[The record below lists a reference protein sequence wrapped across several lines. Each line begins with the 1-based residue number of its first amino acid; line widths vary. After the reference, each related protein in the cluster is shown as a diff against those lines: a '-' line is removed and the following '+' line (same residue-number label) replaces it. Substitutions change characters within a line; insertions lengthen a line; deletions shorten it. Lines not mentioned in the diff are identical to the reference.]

1 MPKPI
6 NKRERDRDHDRRR
19 REQKPWR
26 ALYSTARWKACRA
39 DQLQRQP
46 LCERC
51 MSRGIVTPATVAH
64 HTIRHNGDEEL
75 FFNGPLASSCSDC
88 HDIDEQRIEHGGRPR
103 QAVDADG
110 WPI

>member
-1 MPKPI
+1 
-6 NKRERDRDHDRRR
+6 
-19 REQKPWR
+19 
-26 ALYSTARWKACRA
+26 
-39 DQLQRQP
+39 
-46 LCERC
+46 

-88 HDIDEQRIEHGGRPR
+88 HDIDEQRIENGGRPR